1 MTVLGRQMSQEMD
14 EQPDA
19 LARIAGRFDSFVQEL
34 RRHGADSRHGLAVL
48 ARGSS
53 DNAARV
59 AAYAAQA
66 RSGAPVSFL
75 TPSVYTAYG
84 QSPEAYASWLVLA
97 LSQSGRTPEIVDLAV
112 SCREAGALVIGVT
125 NDGDSP
131 LAAASDVPVVL
142 GVGEEKAVPATKTVT
157 AQMLAGLAVAN
168 ALGGPRV
175 AAVELDALAGQAR
188 QVLDDGD
195 AVQALGME
203 LAASGALALVGRGF
217 CDAAAFESALK
228 LQETAGIAAHGFSTA
243 DFRHGPVH
251 LAHAGVPVIGFA
263 GDGPADDDTRD
274 LIGSLRTDGRL
285 ARLVGSGEE
294 ADIGLPTT
302 TPELTAILATIR
314 GQQLALAVSRARGV
328 DPDQPEG
335 LSKVTPTV

>member
-1 MTVLGRQMSQEMD
+1 MTVLGRQMSLEMD
-14 EQPDA
+14 AQPEA
-19 LARIAGRFDSFVQEL
+19 LARIAGRFDSIVEEL
-34 RRHGADSRHGLAVL
+34 AGQGAASRHGLAVV

-59 AAYAAQA
+59 ASYAAQA
-66 RSGAPVSFL
+66 RGGRPVSLL

-84 QSPEAYASWLVLA
+84 QRPDAYGAWLVLA
-97 LSQSGRTPEIVDLAV
+97 LSQSGRTPEIVDLAA
-112 SCREAGALVIGVT
+112 SCRETGALVVGVT

-131 LAAASDVPVVL
+131 LAATSDVPVVL

-168 ALGGPRV
+168 ALGGPRLGEE
-175 AAVELDALAGQAR
+175 ELDALAGQAR
-188 QVLDDGD
+188 EVLDDVD
-195 AVQALGME
+195 PIRRLGEE
-203 LAASGALALVGRGF
+203 LADSPALALVGRGF

-251 LAHAGVPVIGFA
+251 LAHAGVPVVGFA

-274 LIGSLRTDGRL
+274 LIASLRSAGRS
-285 ARLVGSGEE
+285 AWLVGTGD
-294 ADIGLPTT
+294 AAVGLPAAS
-302 TPELTAILATIR
+302 PELTAILATVR
-314 GQQLALAVSRARGV
+314 GQQLALAISRARGV

>member
-1 MTVLGRQMSQEMD
+1 MTELGRQMSQEMD
-14 EQPDA
+14 EQPAA
-19 LARIAGRFDSFVQEL
+19 LARLADRFEAIVEEL
-34 RRHGADSRHGLAVL
+34 RHHGAESRRGLAVL

-59 AAYAAQA
+59 ASYAAQA
-66 RSGAPVSFL
+66 RSGTPVSLL

-84 QSPEAYASWLVLA
+84 QSPAAYASWLVLA
-97 LSQSGRTPEIVDLAV
+97 LSQSGRTPEIVDLAA
-112 SCREAGALVIGVT
+112 SCREAGALVVGVT

-131 LAAASDVPVVL
+131 LAAVSDVPVVL

-157 AQMLAGLAVAN
+157 AQMLAGLAVAT

-175 AAVELDALAGQAR
+175 SGGELAGLGDQAR
-188 QVLDDGD
+188 EVLDDGESM
-195 AVQALGME
+195 QALGGE
-203 LAASGALALVGRGF
+203 LAAFGAMALVGRGF

-228 LQETAGIAAHGFSTA
+228 LQETAGVAAHGFSTA

-274 LIGSLRTDGRL
+274 LIDALRADGRL
-285 ARLVGSGEE
+285 ARLIGSGD
-294 ADIGLPTT
+294 ADAGLPATS
-302 TPELTAILATIR
+302 PELTTILATIR
-314 GQQLALAVSRARGV
+314 GQQLALAISRARGI